1 MAENQVFEYSLSSG
15 EKEQVLRMK
24 VTKEYLIFI
33 IEYQTGQIFTAYV
46 KGEQLKDVCKA
57 FINTK
62 TLNEMAMILHNT
74 IEAGNISLTEDEKGS
89 SIELKFAV
97 KLASGNY
104 PAFSIILE
112 LENIGQKEVKSNQ
125 KEANKKAENKGQEG
139 TGESKFSLKTV
150 PAKNTKNKEKKNNKT
165 AKKNTKEEVNQSK
178 YTTFSVPTKNLT
190 YSDQTFANNYQYTNY
205 TQNNNIIEY
214 APNIINQNDY
224 QYQGNNTYTYVQPTD
239 YNQLINQNNTYTY
252 NTDYSTNYSN
262 YPNYSNYTDY
272 SNYSNYQSGDTYQTG
287 YYTQTQNSYDLN
299 QLYQNQ
305 DQYQNYSYQP
315 STYQYQNN
323 VYSSTS
329 YTQPFSNQFEAA
341 FAEVIPLNPIQEFLQ
356 SQGKEEPKKAEPNQK
371 TGKKGEKTEKKEKLK
386 KKEKV
391 EKEEK
396 EEKEK
401 LEKEKEVKEE
411 KKEIKDE
418 KDEREEKEVKEEKK
432 EEEKE
437 KVEGKE
443 EEKEKEKEEEKEKK
457 EEKEQE
463 NQEEKEEKEKEKQG
477 DNEENEEEEEYEEVE
492 EYEEIEEVEEENEA
506 NDDNEEN
513 KEENREVENK
523 GETEG
528 GEEQTAQNPENDIE
542 TLYRTEDGLIIFR
555 NGILK
560 GIINKYAEIDN
571 VVTKIQDI
579 IAKGAKFT
587 LLYKATIHGDKASVF
602 HEKCD
607 NHQMTLIL
615 IETNKGI
622 RFGGFTTQSWDGHCK
637 KKNDNDAFVFSI
649 DTNKIFEIVPDE
661 PAIGCYPKF
670 GPVFFGCQIRIYDNF
685 FTKGGS
691 TCYSGLNYKTTKDFE
706 LNNGEQT
713 FIVKDIE
720 VYDIEGIDI

>member
-214 APNIINQNDY
+214 SPNIINQNDY

-432 EEEKE
+432 VEEKE
-437 KVEGKE
+437 KVEGK
-443 EEKEKEKEEEKEKK
+443 EKEKEKEEEKEKK

-477 DNEENEEEEEYEEVE
+477 ENEENEEEEEYEEVE

-587 LLYKATIHGDKASVF
+587 LLYKATTHGDKASVF

>member
-214 APNIINQNDY
+214 SPNIINQNDY

-315 STYQYQNN
+315 SAYQYQNN

-386 KKEKV
+386 KEEKV
-391 EKEEK
+391 KKEEK

-418 KDEREEKEVKEEKK
+418 REEKEVKEEKK
-432 EEEKE
+432 VEEKE
-437 KVEGKE
+437 KVEGK
-443 EEKEKEKEEEKEKK
+443 EKEKEKEEEKEKK

-477 DNEENEEEEEYEEVE
+477 ENEENEEEEEYEEVE

-587 LLYKATIHGDKASVF
+587 LLYKATTHGDKASVF

-607 NHQMTLIL
+607 SHQMTLIL

>member
-214 APNIINQNDY
+214 SPNIINQNDY

-432 EEEKE
+432 VEEKE

-443 EEKEKEKEEEKEKK
+443 KEKEKEEEEEKEKK

-587 LLYKATIHGDKASVF
+587 LLYKATTHGDKASVF

-607 NHQMTLIL
+607 SHQMTLIL

>member
-165 AKKNTKEEVNQSK
+165 AKKNAKEEVNQSK

-214 APNIINQNDY
+214 SPNIINQNDY

-432 EEEKE
+432 VEEKE

-443 EEKEKEKEEEKEKK
+443 KEKEKEEEEEKEKK

-587 LLYKATIHGDKASVF
+587 LLYKATTHGDKASVF

-607 NHQMTLIL
+607 SHQMTLIL

>member
-214 APNIINQNDY
+214 SPNIINQNDY

-587 LLYKATIHGDKASVF
+587 LLYKATTHGDKASVF